1 MRIFKN
7 LVFVLLLIL
16 VGVIL
21 ITGIKKRLDQISLKQ
36 RPYNV
41 SAGTGSLRRTTLD
54 AQVSI

>member
-1 MRIFKN
+1 
-7 LVFVLLLIL
+7 VLLLIL

-21 ITGIKKRLDQISLKQ
+21 ITGIKKRLDRISLKQ

-54 AQVSI
+54 VQVSI